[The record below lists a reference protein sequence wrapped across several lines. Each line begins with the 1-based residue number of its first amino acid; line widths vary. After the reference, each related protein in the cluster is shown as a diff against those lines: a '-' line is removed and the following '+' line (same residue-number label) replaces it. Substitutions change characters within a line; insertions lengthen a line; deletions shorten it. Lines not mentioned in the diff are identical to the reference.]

1 MTNKELFEALR
12 MFEKEKN
19 IPMDYML
26 QQIQKAI
33 VTACKNNT
41 KSASKDN
48 TKEPTPTEK
57 GNENVVFKIDPDKN
71 LFDVKLVKT
80 VVDEVLSPDFEI
92 SLADAE
98 KVTKRK
104 RIEIGEEIQVPLDPK
119 QLGRIAVSSARS
131 VIRQGIRAGEK
142 DQTLLEFQSKLG
154 EIVTATV
161 ERIDPKS
168 GAATIKIGKSEA
180 VLPKAEQLG
189 YENLSEGDH
198 IKVYIS
204 KIDETGS
211 KGPHAFISRTHP
223 GFVRRL
229 FEQEV
234 PEIYDGIV
242 EIKSVSREAGSR
254 TKMAV
259 SSSNPDVDAIGACIG
274 PKGSRVNSIVA
285 ELGGEKIDIINY
297 SEDPEKYISA
307 ALSPAEV
314 VKVEIVDEEKKSCK
328 ATVPDHQLSLAIGNK
343 GQNARLAARLTG
355 WRIDIRPESG
365 FYGEDEDDEPVEN
378 TEAAAEDTAEEAV
391 EENAAEAA
399 EETTDEVSEDTTEE
413 IAEEETSDEPIDD
426 ETAEEPTE
434 EAMEEA
440 DEEAVEATE
449 DASDEI
455 EEADDEAEEEI
466 TEDPAETSA
475 EEAVSAE

>member
-12 MFEKEKN
+12 MFEKEKY

-168 GAATIKIGKSEA
+168 GAATIRIGKSEA

-189 YENLSEGDH
+189 YENLVEGDH

-259 SSSNPDVDAIGACIG
+259 TSSNPDVDAIGACIG
-274 PKGSRVNSIVA
+274 PKGARVNSIVS

-297 SEDPEKYISA
+297 SEDPVKYISA

-314 VKVEIVDEEKKSCK
+314 IKVEIVDEEKKSCK

-378 TEAAAEDTAEEAV
+378 TNEAAEDTAEDIIDEQ
-391 EENAAEAA
+391 AEAA
-399 EETTDEVSEDTTEE
+399 VEATAEEAADEAAPEIAEETSGEAAEVAEEETVTEEITEETEEAEDEAAEE
-413 IAEEETSDEPIDD
+413 IAEEAEETEDEADE
-426 ETAEEPTE
+426 ETAEETN
-434 EAMEEA
+434 
-440 DEEAVEATE
+440 
-449 DASDEI
+449 
-455 EEADDEAEEEI
+455 DEAEE
-466 TEDPAETSA
+466 AASA
-475 EEAVSAE
+475 E

>member
-104 RIEIGEEIQVPLDPK
+104 RIELGEEIQVPLDPK

-168 GAATIKIGKSEA
+168 GAATIRIGKSEA

-189 YENLSEGDH
+189 YENLVEGDH

-259 SSSNPDVDAIGACIG
+259 TSSNPDVDAIGACIG
-274 PKGSRVNSIVA
+274 PKGARVNSIVS

-297 SEDPEKYISA
+297 SEDPVKYISA

-314 VKVEIVDEEKKSCK
+314 IKVEIVDEEKKSCK

-378 TEAAAEDTAEEAV
+378 TNEAAEDTAEDIIDEQAEATVEATV
-391 EENAAEAA
+391 EEAADEAAKEIAEETSGEAAEVAEEETVTEEIIEETEEAEDEAA
-399 EETTDEVSEDTTEE
+399 EETAEETEE
-413 IAEEETSDEPIDD
+413 AEDEADE
-426 ETAEEPTE
+426 ETAEET
-434 EAMEEA
+434 
-440 DEEAVEATE
+440 
-449 DASDEI
+449 
-455 EEADDEAEEEI
+455 DDEAEE
-466 TEDPAETSA
+466 AASA
-475 EEAVSAE
+475 E

>member
-168 GAATIKIGKSEA
+168 GAATIRIGKSEA

-189 YENLSEGDH
+189 YENLVEGDH

-259 SSSNPDVDAIGACIG
+259 TSSNPDVDAIGACIG
-274 PKGSRVNSIVA
+274 PKGARVNSIVS

-297 SEDPEKYISA
+297 SEDPVKYISA

-314 VKVEIVDEEKKSCK
+314 IKVEIVDEEKKSCK

-378 TEAAAEDTAEEAV
+378 TNEAAEDTAEDIIDEQ
-391 EENAAEAA
+391 AEAA
-399 EETTDEVSEDTTEE
+399 VEATAEEAADEAAQE
-413 IAEEETSDEPIDD
+413 IAEETSGEAAEVAEKETVTEEITEETEEAEDEADE
-426 ETAEEPTE
+426 ETAEET
-434 EAMEEA
+434 
-440 DEEAVEATE
+440 
-449 DASDEI
+449 
-455 EEADDEAEEEI
+455 DDEAEE
-466 TEDPAETSA
+466 AASA
-475 EEAVSAE
+475 E

>member
-168 GAATIKIGKSEA
+168 GAATIRIGKSEA

-189 YENLSEGDH
+189 YENLVEGDH

-259 SSSNPDVDAIGACIG
+259 TSSNPDVDAIGACIG
-274 PKGSRVNSIVA
+274 PKGARVNSIVS

-297 SEDPEKYISA
+297 SEDPVKYISA

-314 VKVEIVDEEKKSCK
+314 IKVEIVDEEKKSCK

-378 TEAAAEDTAEEAV
+378 TNEAAEDTAEEIID
-391 EENAAEAA
+391 EQAEAA
-399 EETTDEVSEDTTEE
+399 VEATAEEAADEAAQEIAEETSGEAAEVAEEETVTEEITEETEEAEDEAAEE
-413 IAEEETSDEPIDD
+413 IAEE
-426 ETAEEPTE
+426 
-434 EAMEEA
+434 
-440 DEEAVEATE
+440 
-449 DASDEI
+449 
-455 EEADDEAEEEI
+455 
-466 TEDPAETSA
+466 A
-475 EEAVSAE
+475 EEAASAE

>member
-57 GNENVVFKIDPDKN
+57 GNENVVFKIDPEKN

-80 VVDEVLSPDFEI
+80 VVDEVTSPDFEI

-98 KVTKRK
+98 KITKRK
-104 RIEIGEEIQVPLDPK
+104 RIELGEEIQVPLDPK

-168 GAATIKIGKSEA
+168 GAATIRIGKSEA

-189 YENLSEGDH
+189 YENLVEGDH

-259 SSSNPDVDAIGACIG
+259 TSSNPDVDAIGACIG
-274 PKGSRVNSIVA
+274 PKGARVNSIVS

-297 SEDPEKYISA
+297 SEDPIKYISA

-314 VKVEIVDEEKKSCK
+314 IKVEIVDEEKKSCK

-378 TEAAAEDTAEEAV
+378 TNEAAEDTAEEIIDEQAEAAV
-391 EENAAEAA
+391 EATAEEAADEAAPEIAEETSGEAAEVAEEETVTEEITEETEEAEDEAA
-399 EETTDEVSEDTTEE
+399 EET
-413 IAEEETSDEPIDD
+413 AEEAEEAEGEADE
-426 ETAEEPTE
+426 ETAEET
-434 EAMEEA
+434 
-440 DEEAVEATE
+440 
-449 DASDEI
+449 
-455 EEADDEAEEEI
+455 DEAEE
-466 TEDPAETSA
+466 AASA
-475 EEAVSAE
+475 E